1 VTLLADI
8 DTATR
13 VWHHGVRPLPDPA
26 IPVVMPVGPDH
37 NPMPSLDA
45 SLRASR
51 GAPALI
57 HVVVL
62 NGETADTGRVRTI
75 RSGMRAL
82 AAPFALVE
90 VRADIGYVRAVE
102 IGLATATRLGAR
114 NDRVGFLDADSDLRD
129 PRHWAHVNAELDSDA
144 SLDAVS
150 GLVIHAECEV
160 WETLSSAR
168 FVHALSQALG
178 RPVEKPYIQGGAG
191 GTLAR
196 RHVFEASVSAALAMG
211 TLIGPTLS
219 AAAIARGRS
228 VRATGRLPCGHTR
241 RRTMAEWLASVTT
254 YERSWRKL
262 VHLHGS
268 DIETPWLSFLDR
280 ARHLLRHDPAILAD
294 IAENQRLRR
303 NVVEAVER
311 SAGRYDPALDANDA
325 PLVAATRAKGRP

>member
-1 VTLLADI
+1 MADV
-8 DTATR
+8 DTAAR
-13 VWHHGVRPLPDPA
+13 VWYHNVRPLPDPA
-26 IPVVMPVGPDH
+26 LAVVMPVGPDH
-37 NPMPSLDA
+37 NPIPSIEA

-51 GAPALI
+51 DAPTLI

-62 NGETADTGRVRTI
+62 NGETADTERVRTI
-75 RSGMRAL
+75 RSGVRAL
-82 AAPFALVE
+82 AVPLVLIE

-102 IGLATATRLGAR
+102 IGLATTRLDTRA
-114 NDRVGFLDADSDLRD
+114 DRVGFLDADSELRD
-129 PRHWAHVNAELDSDA
+129 PHHWAQVNTELDSDE

-150 GLVIHAECEV
+150 GLVVHPVCEV

-178 RPVEKPYIQGGAG
+178 HPVEKPYIQGGAG

-196 RHVFEASVSAALAMG
+196 RQVFEAAVGAALAMG

-219 AAAIARGRS
+219 AAAIAQGRK

-241 RRTMAEWLASVTT
+241 RRTLAEWLASVTT

-262 VHLHGS
+262 VELHGGE
-268 DIETPWLSFLDR
+268 IELPWLSFLDR
-280 ARHLLRHDPAILAD
+280 ARYLLHHDPALLAD

-303 NVVEAVER
+303 EVVETVER
-311 SAGRYDPALDANDA
+311 SGRRRGPAPDTNNA
-325 PLVAATRAKGRP
+325 PLIAATQPKDSP